1 MDPELLELLS
11 KLSENPDA
19 IDELTRE
26 ELEQAQSALTER
38 AIELATAVKDKT
50 SDDPKADLEA
60 ALEAKERLGAI
71 STRLETFIEEETAN
85 NSSADEI
92 LDGLDFEAEVEEE
105 AEETIEVAEV
115 EVPEV
120 EEVEEVVAELV
131 EPEVVDEPE
140 KVLVAAPS
148 IGALAKRAP
157 RHPDPVPA
165 LVASAGPGLES
176 KTFGDIGEMSKAV
189 MKYWKSFGSS
199 RPRHTER
206 YVAASFDTLDQ
217 YKYQVTGEVEHDSA
231 VIDAMLKEIEAEAQA
246 NPETYALVASGGI
259 CAPAQPVYDFFSI
272 SEASGM
278 VQVPTVGAPRGRLT
292 YPVSTSYATIRANTD
307 WGDAV
312 GQQHSNTDDEAESS
326 KNTFVV
332 ECPTTTTCTID
343 AYPVILQFGNF
354 AQRFYPEHVAHALA
368 ESMNF
373 NAHFVNETLIAVMVA
388 ASTAE
393 LGGDPGGGG
402 LVNVSHLIA
411 FAAAKYRDNFRMS
424 PTATLDLVSPAWV
437 LDALAADLIARDST
451 NTFDNAKG
459 RVASVLA
466 GYGVN
471 VQWVQDYQSIG
482 DNDDAGWPDA
492 ADFLLYAP
500 GTFIRLDEGKLDLG
514 IVRDATLNVT
524 NDFQVFTETF
534 ESVCEIGHDAWD
546 LQDIAICPTGAV
558 GNRVTLTCPGFAS

>member
-1 MDPELLELLS
+1 MDELLA

-19 IDELTRE
+19 VDELTRE
-26 ELEQAQSALTER
+26 ELEQAKAALTTR

-60 ALEAKERLGAI
+60 ALEAKERLGAV
-71 STRLETFIEEETAN
+71 SARLETFVEEDTAN
-85 NSSADEI
+85 DSSAEEI
-92 LDGLDFEAEVEEE
+92 LDGLDFEAEEEAPKAEDESTDEIEVPVVETPEVEE
-105 AEETIEVAEV
+105 I
-115 EVPEV
+115 PEV
-120 EEVEEVVAELV
+120 EEVEE
-131 EPEVVDEPE
+131 E
-140 KVLVAAPS
+140 KEKALVAAPS

-157 RHPDPVPA
+157 KHPDPGPA
-165 LVASAGPGLES
+165 IVASAGPGVGGKVFADS
-176 KTFGDIGEMSKAV
+176 DEMVRAL

-199 RPRHTER
+199 VPRHQER
-206 YVAASFDTLDQ
+206 YVTASFDTLDL
-217 YKYQVTGEVEHDSA
+217 YKFQVNGDVEHDSA
-231 VIDAMLKEIEAEAQA
+231 VIDAMLKEIEAEAQI
-246 NPETYALVASGGI
+246 NPETYAMVASGGI
-259 CAPAQPVYDFFSI
+259 CAPAQPVYEFYSI
-272 SEASGM
+272 SEAAGM
-278 VQVPTVGAPRGRLT
+278 VQLPTVGAPRGRLT
-292 YPVSTSYATIRANTD
+292 YPVSTSYATIRAAGG
-307 WGDAV
+307 WEDAV
-312 GQQHSNTDDEAESS
+312 AQQHSNQDDIDGASKSS
-326 KNTFVV
+326 FAVT
-332 ECPTTTTCTID
+332 CPSTTTCTVD

-354 AQRFYPEHVAHALA
+354 MQRFYPEQVADVLA

-373 NAHFVNETLIAVMVA
+373 NAHFVNATLIAAMIA

-451 NTFDNAKG
+451 NTFDNTKG

-500 GTFIRLDEGKLDLG
+500 GTFIRLDEGRLDLG
-514 IVRDATLNVT
+514 IVRDSTLNAT
-524 NDFQVFTETF
+524 NDFQIFTETF
-534 ESVCEIGHDAWD
+534 ESVCEIGHDAWN

>member
-1 MDPELLELLS
+1 MDELLA

-19 IDELTRE
+19 VDELTRE
-26 ELEQAQSALTER
+26 ELEQAQAALTTR

-60 ALEAKERLGAI
+60 ALEAKERLAAVAA
-71 STRLETFIEEETAN
+71 RLETFVEEETAN
-85 NSSADEI
+85 DSSADEI
-92 LDGLDFEAEVEEE
+92 LDGLDFVAEEEEVEETVVE
-105 AEETIEVAEV
+105 STEEIEVPVVETPEV
-115 EVPEV
+115 EEIPEV
-120 EEVEEVVAELV
+120 EEVEEE
-131 EPEVVDEPE
+131 E

-157 RHPDPVPA
+157 KHPVPVPA
-165 LVASAGPGLES
+165 IVASAGPGLEG
-176 KTFGDIGEMSKAV
+176 KTFADSGEMVKAV

-199 RPRHTER
+199 VPRHEER

-217 YKYQVTGEVEHDSA
+217 YKFQVTGEVDHDST
-231 VIDAMLKEIEAEAQA
+231 VIDAMLKEIRADAQT
-246 NPETYALVASGGI
+246 NPETYALVASGGF

-272 SEASGM
+272 SEEAGM
-278 VQVPTVGAPRGRLT
+278 IQLPTVGAPRGRLT
-292 YPVSTSYATIRANTD
+292 YPVSTSYATIRANGG
-307 WGDAV
+307 WEDAV
-312 GQQHSNTDDEAESS
+312 AQQHSNADDEGSATKASFAVACVS
-326 KNTFVV
+326 N
-332 ECPTTTTCTID
+332 TTCTID

-354 AQRFYPEHVAHALA
+354 QQRFYPEHVADALV
-368 ESMNF
+368 ESMRF
-373 NAHFVNETLIAVMVA
+373 NAHFVNATLIAAMVA

-402 LVNVSHLIA
+402 LVNVSHLVG

-424 PTATLDLVSPAWV
+424 PTATLTLVAPAWV
-437 LDALAADLIARDST
+437 LDALAADLIARGST
-451 NTFDNAKG
+451 VSFENAKG

-466 GYGVN
+466 GFGVN

-514 IVRDATLNVT
+514 IVRDSTLNST
-524 NDFQVFTETF
+524 NDFQIFTETF
-534 ESVCEIGHDAWD
+534 EAVCEIGHDSWN
-546 LQDIAICPTGAV
+546 LQDIAICPTGAA
-558 GNRVTLTCPGFAS
+558 GELLTINCPGFAS